1 MMNVKFVRIKSN
13 EKRIFLLFFSF
24 FENFFDI
31 LPKKETR
38 LIKTTN
44 VVQKGRKREK
54 KENAETRRKELCK
67 KESILL
73 VDRLRIFV
81 LVIVTDFTCRG

>member
-1 MMNVKFVRIKSN
+1 MMNVKFVRVKVTKANFS
-13 EKRIFLLFFSF
+13 LFFSF

-31 LPKKETR
+31 LPKKR
-38 LIKTTN
+38 RDWIKTTN

-67 KESILL
+67 KKKK
-73 VDRLRIFV
+73 VYF
-81 LVIVTDFTCRG
+81 

>member
-1 MMNVKFVRIKSN
+1 M
-13 EKRIFLLFFSF
+13 
-24 FENFFDI
+24 
-31 LPKKETR
+31 PKKR
-38 LIKTTN
+38 RDWIKTTN

-73 VDRLRIFV
+73 VGLLRIFV
-81 LVIVTDFTCRG
+81 LVTVTDFTCRG

>member
-1 MMNVKFVRIKSN
+1 MMNVKFVRVKVTKS
-13 EKRIFLLFFSF
+13 EFFSF
-24 FENFFDI
+24 FFFFRNFHH
-31 LPKKETR
+31 LATKKETR
-38 LIKTTN
+38 MDKN
-44 VVQKGRKREK
+44 DECGAKGRKREK

-73 VDRLRIFV
+73 VDRLWIFV